1 MTTQHSPEFINAMKA
16 RLSTERDQLRSRLG
30 EHAHLDH
37 GDFVAT
43 APEYARDEEENA
55 MEAADQVALEGI
67 TETEEARLKEIE
79 AALARIAAGTYGV
92 TRDGQLIPEARLT
105 ANPAAVSLVSSE

>member
-1 MTTQHSPEFINAMKA
+1 MTTHHSQGFIAEMKE
-16 RLSTERDQLRSRLG
+16 RLAAEHDQLRSRLG
-30 EHAHLDH
+30 QHAHLDH

-92 TRDGQLIPEARLT
+92 TSDGQFIPEARLQ
-105 ANPAAVSLVSSE
+105 ANPAAVSLVSS

>member
-1 MTTQHSPEFINAMKA
+1 MTTQHAEEFIAEMRE
-16 RLSTERDQLRSRLG
+16 RLTSERDQLLTRLG
-30 EHAHLDH
+30 HHAHQDH

-67 TETEEARLKEIE
+67 TESEEARLKELQ
-79 AALARIAAGTYGV
+79 AALGRIESGTYGV
-92 TRDGQLIPEARLT
+92 TRDGELIPEARLR
-105 ANPAAVSLVSSE
+105 ANPAATTTVK